1 MEKLRALLEKT
12 VSQDLISIV
21 ISNPKKQMDMAN
33 GSEQNKALSAGKIK
47 IRPVLLADCL
57 VFQMTSYVGTQV
69 YHENLKKDVLI
80 DALIDLMRSRF
91 GQLQLETGSLTA
103 TALVS
108 KKGTVTVKEKKK
120 PEGRNGQM
128 HEKTDRQPARDLS
141 HNRQK
146 RYILP
151 EGVPVP
157 FLYDLGVQTKDGR
170 IIKSRYDKFRQINR
184 FLEFI
189 EDILPALPA
198 GREIS
203 ILDFGCGKSYLTFAM
218 YYYLKELKGYDISV
232 VGLDLKKDVIAHCN
246 ELAIKYGYQK
256 LTFLE
261 GDVRTITR
269 RMRLT
274 WS

>member
-33 GSEQNKALSAGKIK
+33 GVKQNRALSAGKIK
-47 IRPVLLADCL
+47 IRPVLLADGL

-69 YHENLKKDVLI
+69 FHENLKKD
-80 DALIDLMRSRF
+80 ALIDESISLMQQRF

-120 PEGRNGQM
+120 PVGCNGQM
-128 HEKTDRQPARDLS
+128 REKTDRQPARDLS
-141 HNRQK
+141 HNRPK
-146 RYILP
+146 HYILP

-189 EDILPALPA
+189 EDILPALPTD
-198 GREIS
+198 REIS
-203 ILDFGCGKSYLTFAM
+203 ILDFGCGKS
-218 YYYLKELKGYDISV
+218 
-232 VGLDLKKDVIAHCN
+232 
-246 ELAIKYGYQK
+246 
-256 LTFLE
+256 
-261 GDVRTITR
+261 
-269 RMRLT
+269 
-274 WS
+274 